1 MSIASRIFFLSCLSL
16 VQAQSV
22 LAGDTY
28 FKGYI
33 KSYSV
38 YSEDVSIG
46 GVSLIDEQFQ
56 QQSALRLMWAHESDQ
71 FQSELHYD
79 VQPILFSGDVFQST
93 NNNTVTNNP
102 YRIDDLEIEINTFSD
117 VNKHIVTLQ
126 NLDRLNVQWQFE
138 RGDLTLGRQAIGFGS
153 ARFVNP
159 SDVLLPFSFQTLN
172 QEYRT
177 GIDAIRYQTYI
188 NELASFD
195 TGYILSKNGDQDAA
209 YIRTKVSNAGRDWE
223 LIVMEWED
231 EWLTS
236 VGLQTAW
243 GDMGIWWESGYFDSK
258 HDGNFF
264 RLSTGWDYAFSDD
277 VIFMMEYHHNGQG
290 DHSGSYPVSILNV
303 QVSPFQ
309 SAQLRQDYLFSSV
322 TWTASALWVV
332 SPVVYINLNDHSAL
346 AQVSAETSWSDD
358 LYSQFGLFY
367 GTGHESKSV
376 TLIKSEYGETPLTL
390 YASIGWYF

>member
-1 MSIASRIFFLSCLSL
+1 MNIANRAFFLFCFSL
-16 VQAQSV
+16 IQAQSV
-22 LAGDTY
+22 FASDTY
-28 FKGYI
+28 FKGYV

-38 YSEDVSIG
+38 YSEAVSIG
-46 GVSLIDEQFQ
+46 GVSFIEEQFQ
-56 QQSALRLMWAHESDQ
+56 QQTALRLMWAHESDQ
-71 FQSELHYD
+71 FQYELHYD
-79 VQPILFSGDVFQST
+79 VQPILFSGDAYQSAS
-93 NNNTVTNNP
+93 NNTVANNP
-102 YRIDDLEIEINTFSD
+102 YRIDDLDIELNTITD
-117 VNKHIVTLQ
+117 ANQHIVTLQ

-153 ARFVNP
+153 ARFLNP

-177 GIDAIRYQTYI
+177 GIDAIRYQIYI
-188 NELASFD
+188 SELASFD
-195 TGYILSKNGDQDAA
+195 TGYILSMNGDQDAA

-231 EWLTS
+231 EWLAS
-236 VGLQTAW
+236 IGLQTAW
-243 GDMGIWWESGYFDSK
+243 GDIGFWWESGYFDSK
-258 HDGNFF
+258 HDGDFL

-290 DHSGSYPVSILNV
+290 NHSGPYPVNILSA

-309 SAQLRQDYLFSSV
+309 SAQLGQDYLFSSV

-332 SPVVYINLNDHSAL
+332 SPVVYANLNDYSTL
-346 AQVSAETSWSDD
+346 MQLSAETSWNDD

-367 GTGHESKSV
+367 GTGEASNSV